1 MRGIEIQ
8 KEISGFFNIGLDIGK
23 NTVGVLKYMIGY
35 SRVYFLLLGSSGY
48 YWVFPGISGYI
59 TIFGGLDS
67 NIIEWNTWNTQTC
80 LEIHEVLGKQRPKNL
95 GSRVALLPR
104 KFLRVRK
111 VFARITEKPFKLLS
125 QFFQNNLDF
134 SRWFPIFQ
142 MIANFLEDFKTV
154 LIFPYECQF
163 SGWFQNFPDFQM
175 ATNFSDDFKTFW
187 IFQMIAKFQMISKL
201 SGFARWYQNFADFPD
216 CCQFYRWFQNC
227 PDFPNA
233 CQFSGLF
240 RNFPDFPDDCQFSRR
255 YQNFLDFP
263 DDWQFTD
270 DIKKLS
276 GIFQVA
282 ANFLQK
288 CPDFSRRRW

>member
-111 VFARITEKPFKLLS
+111 VFARRAEKNLLNCPNTFKTIWI
-125 QFFQNNLDF
+125 F
-134 SRWFPIFQ
+134 SRWLPIFR
-142 MIANFLEDFKTV
+142 
-154 LIFPYECQF
+154 
-163 SGWFQNFPDFQM
+163 
-175 ATNFSDDFKTFW
+175 
-187 IFQMIAKFQMISKL
+187 MISKL
-201 SGFARWYQNFADFPD
+201 SGFSRW
-216 CCQFYRWFQNC
+216 
-227 PDFPNA
+227 
-233 CQFSGLF
+233 
-240 RNFPDFPDDCQFSRR
+240 
-255 YQNFLDFP
+255 
-263 DDWQFTD
+263 
-270 DIKKLS
+270 
-276 GIFQVA
+276 
-282 ANFLQK
+282 
-288 CPDFSRRRW
+288 